1 MFDFPTNIEDGYALV
16 HPNGKTYVYEDG
28 SWVISHG
35 HEHDDLVAALVARID
50 ALETQLAQPY
60 LLFE

>member
-1 MFDFPTNIEDGYALV
+1 MFDFPTDIADGHALV
-16 HPNGKTYVYEDG
+16 HPNGKTYVYRDG
-28 SWVISHG
+28 SWTISHG
-35 HEHDDLVAALVARID
+35 HEHDDLVADLTARIA